1 MAHTKVPLPPEE
13 ALRIEAL
20 EHLQILD
27 TLPETSFDD
36 IVELATTLCGTPIAL
51 VSLVDSERQWFKAC
65 VGLDVRQTPRDQA
78 FCAHA
83 ILVPEAL
90 LMVEDATLDP
100 RFNANPLVLG
110 APFIRFYAG
119 APVLAANGQALG
131 TVCVID
137 TVPRSLTASQA
148 NGLQALARQA
158 SALLQLRTLSL
169 AREQQARDLSRKVIE
184 ALGDNEQAH
193 SALRHNQRVAAVG
206 QLTSGIIHDF
216 NNLLQTLTATLQ
228 LLQLR
233 AERPGE
239 VGKLTGIG
247 LQAVAH
253 GAKLIAQLLA
263 YSRKGGVELEPVS
276 VCERIEANREVLK
289 RVLGSSISL
298 HFDLAWA
305 PCQVLCD
312 GTQLEAALL
321 NMLVNSRDAIDGA
334 GRIHIA
340 TRLSDV
346 AGDAQLADGR
356 YLVLSVTDSGAGMSA
371 TVLAQVFEPFF
382 TTKAAGKGTGLGLS
396 QVYGFALKADGT
408 ARVRS
413 EPGNGTEVALWLR
426 TLPLAPEGSTRQA

>member
-1 MAHTKVPLPPEE
+1 MAHIPAPPPPDE
-13 ALRIEAL
+13 ALRLEAL

-27 TLPETSFDD
+27 SLPETSFDD
-36 IVELATTLCGTPIAL
+36 IVELATIVCGTPIAL
-51 VSLVDSERQWFKAC
+51 VSLIDRERQWFKAC
-65 VGLDVRQTPRDQA
+65 VGLQVSETHRDHA

-83 ILVPEAL
+83 ILSPGEL
-90 LMVEDATLDP
+90 MMVEDASLDP
-100 RFNANPLVLG
+100 RFSDNPLVLA

-119 APVLAANGQALG
+119 APILDVSGHALG

-137 TVPRSLTASQA
+137 TVPRSLTPSQA
-148 NGLQALARQA
+148 DALKALARQA

-169 AREQQARDLSRKVIE
+169 AREQQARELSRKVIE

-233 AERPGE
+233 AERPAQ

-263 YSRKGGVELEPVS
+263 YSRKGGVALEPLS
-276 VCERIEANREVLK
+276 VCQRIEANREVLT
-289 RVLGSSISL
+289 RVLGASIAL
-298 HFDLAWA
+298 HFDLAKA

-334 GRIHIA
+334 GRISIT

-346 AGDAQLADGR
+346 SGDAELADGR
-356 YLVLSVTDSGAGMSA
+356 YLVLSVADSGVGMSA
-371 TVLAQVFEPFF
+371 SVLAQVFEPFF
-382 TTKAAGKGTGLGLS
+382 TTKASGKGTGLGLA
-396 QVYGFALKADGT
+396 QVYGFALNAEGT

-413 EPGNGTEVALWLR
+413 EPGAGTEVALWLR
-426 TLPLAPEGSTRQA
+426 TLPHAPEGSATQA